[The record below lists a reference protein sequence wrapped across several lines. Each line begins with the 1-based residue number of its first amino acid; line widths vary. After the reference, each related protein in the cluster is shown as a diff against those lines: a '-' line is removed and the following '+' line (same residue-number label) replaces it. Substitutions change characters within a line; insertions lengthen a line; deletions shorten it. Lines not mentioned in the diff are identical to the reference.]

1 MEQFTGNLV
10 RGGETLASGISG
22 RLSVDFS
29 PTQEQRWSGF
39 FNLPAG
45 VEVKIHDVCELHLAD
60 GRTSR
65 VRLER
70 VNVTNQG
77 TFVSFVAD

>member
-10 RGGETLASGISG
+10 RDGQPIASGISG
-22 RLSVDFS
+22 RLSIDFS

-45 VEVKIHDVCELHLAD
+45 VDVKIHDVFELHISD
-60 GRTSR
+60 GRIGR